1 MIPVLLLAGLFL
13 CPPLHAAAQ
22 PPNFRIPNRPGVF
35 AVTNQG
41 VVEMTVFGE
50 RRSEEYSIPSFVYGS
65 TELDQIPIVA
75 SIRSIYVN
83 MMGWSPRDLCLIVG
97 RQRLA
102 TPRDDFRRL
111 IWKFNPRG
119 VVSVDIVSQEFQPEA
134 LQKYQKHL
142 TSNSRPGDDVRAF
155 IVLELR
161 SQSGLAARGYPVQ
174 VEIQPDSV
182 RR

>member
-1 MIPVLLLAGLFL
+1 MIRVLLIAGLFL
-13 CPPLHAAAQ
+13 CPSLQAAAQ
-22 PPNFRIPNRPGVF
+22 PPNFRIPSRPGVF
-35 AVTNQG
+35 AVTDQG

-50 RRSEEYSIPSFVYGS
+50 RRPVDFSIPSFVYGS

-83 MMGWSPRDLCLIVG
+83 MMGWKPGDLCLIVG

-111 IWKFNPRG
+111 VWKFNPRG
-119 VVSVDIVSQEFQPEA
+119 VVSADIVSHEFEPAA
-134 LQKYQKHL
+134 LQKYRKHL
-142 TSNSRPGDDVRAF
+142 TSSSRPGDDVRAF

-161 SQSGLAARGYPVQ
+161 SQTGLAPRGYPVQ
-174 VEIQPDSV
+174 VEIQPDSP